1 MIGAADR
8 PLHLWSDPAIQRL
21 IRLGPLDDQAF
32 AALRAA
38 MTRTYRLKPRRDII
52 HEGREITEPLLI
64 LEGWGARVRF
74 LPDGRRQVLGFL
86 LPGDLIGCGRNERP
100 LATAMA
106 TALTPMQIAP
116 APLPAPGSALEKVYA
131 ASRALDDVYLLAQI
145 TRLGRMHAWERIGDL
160 LLEFRERL
168 SLAGLAG
175 ANGFPVP
182 VTQEVLADAL
192 GLTPVHVN
200 RTLQLLRRQGDIT
213 WKGDHVTLGDPTT
226 LAMQLGHV
234 PAHPAT
240 RP

>member
-1 MIGAADR
+1 MITAVDR
-8 PLHLWSDPAIQRL
+8 PLHPWSDPAVQRL
-21 IRLGPLDDQAF
+21 IRLAPLDDQAF
-32 AALRAA
+32 AALRTSMARA
-38 MTRTYRLKPRRDII
+38 YRLKPRRDII

-86 LPGDLIGCGRNERP
+86 LPGDLIGCWRNERP

-116 APLPAPGSALEKVYA
+116 APVPEAGSALEKVYA
-131 ASRALDDVYLLAQI
+131 VSRALDDTYMLAQI

-160 LLEFRERL
+160 LLELRERL
-168 SLAGLAG
+168 SLAGLVG
-175 ANGFPVP
+175 AHGFPVP

-213 WKGDHVTLGDPTT
+213 WKGDHVTLADAAT

-234 PAHPAT
+234 AA
-240 RP
+240 RPLGRP